1 MTSLAIE
8 PGGARRVVRELGALD
23 AIPPLPGG
31 LVFDSPCDPITG
43 LGTVTYPPP
52 VSHPYMVSGD
62 DVGGSADAHAVVV
75 GCPKD
80 VETIHNL
87 ISDGSMCNPE
97 GVYTQATP
105 NLCQRIGPNHNSDY
119 PGVGNNSCTNPNCNN
134 SNNSADIFYDPTL
147 ATDPD
152 LGSCDGVQKLVKRI
166 KDGADFTY
174 PDGTTNIPNPGDGT
188 GTDASQWVRVINV
201 IEGNATLGQADFG
214 DPGAGIILIEGNLV
228 LNGYPN
234 YKGVILIIG
243 TGQVD
248 ISGGGNGVVEGGIL
262 LANTTTCSTTGELG
276 PTIFEDNGGG
286 NFQINY
292 NSDATAP
299 PQGYLPVQR
308 ISENY

>member
-1 MTSLAIE
+1 M
-8 PGGARRVVRELGALD
+8 
-23 AIPPLPGG
+23 
-31 LVFDSPCDPITG
+31 
-43 LGTVTYPPP
+43 
-52 VSHPYMVSGD
+52 
-62 DVGGSADAHAVVV
+62 
-75 GCPKD
+75 
-80 VETIHNL
+80 
-87 ISDGSMCNPE
+87 
-97 GVYTQATP
+97 
-105 NLCQRIGPNHNSDY
+105 
-119 PGVGNNSCTNPNCNN
+119 
-134 SNNSADIFYDPTL
+134 
-147 ATDPD
+147 
-152 LGSCDGVQKLVKRI
+152 
-166 KDGADFTY
+166 
-174 PDGTTNIPNPGDGT
+174 
-188 GTDASQWVRVINV
+188 